1 MANIEHAAITDPQI
15 HEPKG
20 IAAATADQIY
30 VSDGAGSGDW
40 TDVADVL
47 DASASYTLNDLINV
61 RYESNTAT
69 SITGETWT
77 QIPLNTVKTN
87 NLSGVSLSSN
97 RVTALPAGTYWVD
110 ASVPFKVTN
119 PNSVGYNNY
128 KAKLYNVTGSADLV
142 IGTAET
148 GTGDDDVSGLTT
160 IFPTVRSLVKG
171 VFTLASTSNVEL
183 RGWVT
188 SNTNT
193 TGGENTTVDDS
204 AVHVQAELT
213 IWRIA

>member
-1 MANIEHAAITDPQI
+1 MANIEHASITDPQI

-20 IAAATADQIY
+20 IAAATADQVY

-61 RYESNTAT
+61 RYESNTGT
-69 SITGETWT
+69 SISGETWT

-97 RVTALPAGTYWVD
+97 RVTALPAGTYWID
-110 ASVPFKVTN
+110 ASVPFTVTT
-119 PNSVGYNNY
+119 PNSTGYNTY

-148 GTGDDDVSGLTT
+148 SFGDDDVSYLTA

-183 RGWVT
+183 RGWTTKNTVT
-188 SNTNT
+188 TV
-193 TGGENTTVDDS
+193 GENTTVDDS

>member
-1 MANIEHAAITDPQI
+1 MANIEHASIDDPNI

-20 IAAATADQIY
+20 ISTATADQIY

-40 TDVADVL
+40 TDISTVL
-47 DASASYTLNDLINV
+47 DNSASYTLNDLINV

-69 SITGETWT
+69 SIPAATWT

-97 RVTALPAGTYWVD
+97 RVTALPAGTYWID
-110 ASVPFKVTN
+110 ASVPFEITN
-119 PNSVGYNNY
+119 PTATHNHY

-148 GTGDDDVSGLTT
+148 GTGDNDVSGTTT

-183 RGWVT
+183 RAWST
-188 SNTNT
+188 RTTDT
-193 TGGENTTVDDS
+193 TGGEETTTDDS

>member
-1 MANIEHAAITDPQI
+1 MANIEHASIDDPNI

-20 IAAATADQIY
+20 ISTATADQIY

-40 TDVADVL
+40 TDISTVL
-47 DASASYTLNDLINV
+47 DSSASYTLNDLINV
-61 RYESNTAT
+61 RYEGNTAT
-69 SITGETWT
+69 SIPAATWT

-97 RVTALPAGTYWVD
+97 RVTALPAGTYWID
-110 ASVPFKVTN
+110 ASVPFEITN
-119 PNSVGYNNY
+119 PTTTTHNHY

-148 GTGDDDVSGLTT
+148 GTGDDDVTGTTT

-183 RGWVT
+183 RAWST
-188 SNTNT
+188 RTTDT
-193 TGGENTTVDDS
+193 TGGEETTADDS